1 MNSKGLAVLV
11 LGALFLGACS
21 SPPPAPSQIEFE
33 EQVRNA
39 VAEAMAELATPT
51 PLPEATETRVPE
63 TPVAP
68 DPTPIVLII
77 EYPTPT
83 PTPLPAATPA
93 PKRGIG
99 LVRAQPAPLGY
110 AVVLEDETGE
120 YAVKVRL
127 KQVIK
132 HDVASIMLA
141 EAGTEYWPLEETL
154 EYLLVYVETE
164 ILRAVN
170 EEQKGM
176 DEFVF
181 DLVTRDGLKFMDAR
195 PLLAVP
201 PTPAFSGVGYPGATI
216 EGWVLWAMPKGT
228 QGVVMRMGPYVF
240 DASSAWFSTE
250 TPGQMQVL
258 VSSTVDAD
266 TMNVIL
272 PDGSSD
278 VVQLVSV
285 EAPGIGT
292 DEQHFHLRD
301 PSPENMLCVD
311 RWAKEAAEFARE
323 NLTSKSITLEFDSL
337 AGDRD
342 ASGRLLAYVLT
353 QDGDFGKTLIKLG
366 YGRVALMGEGGR
378 EEARYLTTEVEARQE
393 DMGIWGCES

>member
-1 MNSKGLAVLV
+1 MNSKGFAALAL
-11 LGALFLGACS
+11 ATLFIGACS
-21 SPPPAPSQIEFE
+21 SASPTPTQTEFE
-33 EQVRNA
+33 ERVRDA
-39 VAEAMAELATPT
+39 VAVAMAEFATPT
-51 PLPEATETRVPE
+51 PLPELEARSIPE
-63 TPVAP
+63 TPPPP
-68 DPTPIVLII
+68 DPLPMVLVI

-83 PTPLPAATPA
+83 PTPVPTPTPS

-110 AVVLEDETGE
+110 SVVLEDETGQ

-127 KQVIK
+127 KQVIR
-132 HDVASIMLA
+132 HDVASVMLT
-141 EAGTEYWPLEETL
+141 ESGTEYWPLEETL

-181 DLVTRDGLKFMDAR
+181 DLVTKDGLKFMDAR
-195 PLLAVP
+195 PLLSTP
-201 PTPAFSGVGYPGATI
+201 PTPVFSGVGYPGATI

-250 TPGQMQVL
+250 TPGQMRVL
-258 VSSTVDAD
+258 VSSVVDAD

-272 PDGSSD
+272 PDGSFEI
-278 VVQLVSV
+278 VQLISV
-285 EAPGIGT
+285 EAPGIGSE
-292 DEQHFHLRD
+292 EQHFHLQD
-301 PSPENMLCVD
+301 PNPGNILCVD
-311 RWAKEAAEFARE
+311 RWAKIAADYARE
-323 NLTSKSITLEFDSL
+323 QLASKSIILEFDAL

-342 ASGRLLAYVLT
+342 SSGRLLSYVFT
-353 QDGDFGKTLIKLG
+353 EDSDFGSTLIKLG
-366 YGRVALMGEGGR
+366 YGRVTLMGEGGK
-378 EEARYLTTEVEARQE
+378 EEAKYLTTEVEARQE
-393 DMGIWGCES
+393 EAGIWGCEG